1 MNSVVTWEGQKIQ
14 SSRGNPHRTRTNC
27 GLTATHEVH
36 QRVDLKFCL
45 LKSIQVQVHAP
56 LWLRLAGHFLTGQNL
71 VARVQLCCSWDGSH
85 LSVCA
90 SLHFQWRN
98 LQESYSCGILQK
110 KHGSDDEVAYN
121 TCCSYEY
128 LRLSPLP
135 KVLCSWKLCWPPRM
149 PGTHWQ
155 TAWRGVKPRS
165 EKKTRWPIF
174 SGIKYAK
181 QLAVGASWAFVPI
194 PGCTPSIHISMWMNL
209 CMYKYIYIST
219 AIWNKGQMSGCIYQS
234 TSFKK
239 SPTQL

>member
-14 SSRGNPHRTRTNC
+14 SSRGNPHRTRTKC

-36 QRVDLKFCL
+36 QRVGLKFCL

-98 LQESYSCGILQK
+98 LQESYPCGILQK
-110 KHGSDDEVAYN
+110 THGSDDEVAYN
-121 TCCSYEY
+121 TCCSYED

-135 KVLCSWKLCWPPRM
+135 NVLCSWKLCWPPRM

-165 EKKTRWPIF
+165 EKKTDGQ
-174 SGIKYAK
+174 SSVE
-181 QLAVGASWAFVPI
+181 L
-194 PGCTPSIHISMWMNL
+194 SMPNSLQWEHLEPL
-209 CMYKYIYIST
+209 CQFRVVLLQFTYQCGWIYVCINIYIST

>member
-56 LWLRLAGHFLTGQNL
+56 LWLRLAQILSQEFSSAVVEMVHH
-71 VARVQLCCSWDGSH
+71 V
-85 LSVCA
+85 SVCA
-90 SLHFQWRN
+90 SLHFHWNN
-98 LQESYSCGILQK
+98 LQESESFDILQK

-121 TCCSYEY
+121 TCCSSEY

-155 TAWRGVKPRS
+155 TPSKRGVKPRS
-165 EKKTRWPIF
+165 EKKTGGQ
-174 SGIKYAK
+174 SSVE
-181 QLAVGASWAFVPI
+181 L
-194 PGCTPSIHISMWMNL
+194 SMPNSLQWEHLEPL
-209 CMYKYIYIST
+209 CQFQVVLLQFTYQCGWIYVCINIYIST